1 MAYSGAPGDEEQL
14 AATAKWLHLYDWS
27 DPDLYMLG
35 HLDEE
40 VTAGDGRQDEVEA
53 A

>member
-1 MAYSGAPGDEEQL
+1 VLRGDEEQL

-35 HLDEE
+35 PP
-40 VTAGDGRQDEVEA
+40 
-53 A
+53 